1 MRRKHAKKS
10 IELAD
15 ESVRGV
21 VKRGNRTRKSRTG
34 SGSMPLKNVEL
45 LTLGRRIRRARKL
58 LGFSQKAF
66 ATKSVL
72 DRSYLGRMERGDLNI
87 KFSVLC
93 DIYEGLA
100 CDIATDQRHC

>member
-66 ATKSVL
+66 ATKSGL

-93 DIYEGLA
+93 DICEGLA
-100 CDIATDQRHC
+100 M